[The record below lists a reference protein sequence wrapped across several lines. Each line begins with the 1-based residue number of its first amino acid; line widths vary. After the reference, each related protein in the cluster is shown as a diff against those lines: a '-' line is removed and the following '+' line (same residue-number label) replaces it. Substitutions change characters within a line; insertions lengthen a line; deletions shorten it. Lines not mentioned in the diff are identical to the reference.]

1 MHTFPVCW
9 GLDVG
14 HASIKAVKLS
24 RQGTQVSVLGYA
36 IEPITV
42 PEGGDREEAVVA
54 ALKALALREDFKD
67 TPVVAA
73 LSGRQVFSR
82 TVNIPILNPK
92 NIDRMVELEAQQQIP
107 GDFSEIEWG
116 YHMSPA
122 ADGASKDVALF
133 AVKRELTQEVMVKC
147 KRAGVN
153 LVGISI
159 SSLALYNF
167 VRFDQV
173 FPEDETVVILDVGAE
188 NTDLVCYQGETLWMR
203 TLGVAGNDITKAFM
217 KKFKVS
223 FDEAEVLKRQA
234 GDSKQ
239 ADRIIKVIEG
249 SLTELTSEVQ
259 RSLGF
264 YKSQNAAAKLDNL
277 VISGST
283 FRLPG
288 LPEYMAE
295 RLRYTVNILEDL
307 DKIQVAPGLER
318 DHFMH
323 DLQSLGVAMGLAL
336 QGTGVARANVDLMP
350 SSQQLQ
356 RVLATKRWAGVA
368 IVAAIGAMLVLD
380 HLVVGGVAEE
390 NSRLIKKIQESFKQ
404 NTTRQSASRDALSQ
418 VAPKAKDLKSF
429 EVYGTQQG
437 VTAGIYQVML
447 AAIENINTA
456 RGAIPGPIDTKS
468 SGKGDGTKA
477 DVKPTPLQSTYLRS
491 LSLPSFEVDAASG
504 PFRPLASTRKVTLV
518 VSIPTVASPGE
529 VTRQL
534 LDLLKSAP
542 VPEALAAAHPD
553 TAAFRI
559 WQSKNPT
566 ASADETAKHLPKLFS
581 DVQAISDSSGEESY
595 YYIDKAAT
603 DAKGDLV
610 PIEEERKVPAKLVTL
625 ACTLKGQEG
634 AP

>member
-42 PEGGDREEAVVA
+42 PEGGDREESVVA
-54 ALKALALREDFKD
+54 ALKALALREDFMD

-107 GDFSEIEWG
+107 GDFNEIEWG

-147 KRAGVN
+147 RRAGVN

-264 YKSQNAAAKLDNL
+264 YKSQNVTAKLDNL

-356 RVLATKRWAGVA
+356 RVLATKRWAGMA
-368 IVAAIGAMLVLD
+368 IVAAIGAMLILD
-380 HLVVGGVAEE
+380 HVIVGGIADE
-390 NSRLIKKIQESFKQ
+390 NARLIKKIQESFKQ
-404 NTTRQSASRDALSQ
+404 NTTRQSASRDALGQ

-447 AAIENINTA
+447 AAIEGVNGA
-456 RGAIPGPIDTKS
+456 RGVIAGPIDA
-468 SGKGDGTKA
+468 KGDSKA
-477 DVKPTPLQSTYLRS
+477 DPKPTPLQSAYLRS
-491 LSLPSFEVDAASG
+491 LTLPSFEIDAATG
-504 PFRPLASTRKVTLV
+504 PFRPLAAPRKVTLV
-518 VSIPTVASPGE
+518 VSIPAVASPGE

-534 LDLLKSAP
+534 LDILKSTL
-542 VPEALAAAHPD
+542 VPEALAAAHGD
-553 TAAFRI
+553 TAAFRT
-559 WQSKNPT
+559 WQAKNPT
-566 ASADETAKHLPKLFS
+566 ASADEIAKHQPKLFS

-625 ACTLKGQEG
+625 DCTIKGQEA

>member
-42 PEGGDREEAVVA
+42 PEGGDREEAVDA

-336 QGTGVARANVDLMP
+336 QGTGAARANVDLMP

-380 HLVVGGVAEE
+380 HVIVGGVAEE
-390 NSRLIKKIQESFKQ
+390 NSRLIKKIQESFQQ

-447 AAIENINTA
+447 TAIESVNSA
-456 RGAIPGPIDTKS
+456 RGPIAGPIDA
-468 SGKGDGTKA
+468 KGDSKNEA
-477 DVKPTPLQSTYLRS
+477 KPTPLQSTYLRS
-491 LSLPSFEVDAASG
+491 LSLPSFESEAASG
-504 PFRPLASTRKVTLV
+504 PFRPLATTRKVTLV

-534 LDLLKSAP
+534 LDVLKSAP
-542 VPEALAAAHPD
+542 VPEAIAAAHPE
-553 TAAFRI
+553 AAAYRA
-559 WQSKNPT
+559 WQAKNPNAT
-566 ASADETAKHLPKLFS
+566 AEESAKHLPKLFS

-625 ACTLKGQEG
+625 ACTIKGQEA

>member
-14 HASIKAVKLS
+14 HTSIKAVKLS
-24 RQGTQVSVLGYA
+24 RQGGQVSVLGYA
-36 IEPITV
+36 IEPIAV
-42 PEGGDREEAVVA
+42 AEGGDREEAMVA
-54 ALKALALREDFKD
+54 ALRALGQREEFGSI
-67 TPVVAA
+67 PVVAA

-82 TVNIPILNPK
+82 TVNVPILNPK
-92 NIDRMVELEAQQQIP
+92 NIERMVELEARQQIP
-107 GDFSEIEWG
+107 GNFDEIEWG
-116 YHMSPA
+116 YHMTPA
-122 ADGASKDVALF
+122 ADGASNDVALF
-133 AVKRELTQEVMVKC
+133 AVKRELTQELMAKC
-147 KRAGVN
+147 KKAGIN
-153 LVGISI
+153 LSGISI

-203 TLGVAGNDITKAFM
+203 TLAVSGNDITKAFM

-223 FDEAEVLKRQA
+223 FEEAEVLKRQA
-234 GDSKQ
+234 SDSKQ
-239 ADRIIKVIEG
+239 SDRIIKVIEG

-264 YKSQNAAAKLDNL
+264 YKSQNATAKLDNL

-323 DLQSLGVAMGLAL
+323 DLQALGVAMGLAL

-368 IVAAIGAMLVLD
+368 IVAMIGATLAVDQM
-380 HLVVGGVAEE
+380 VVGGVMKDNNRLNDKIAKSYKE
-390 NSRLIKKIQESFKQ
+390 N
-404 NTTRQSASRDALSQ
+404 TGRQQLSKDALAQ
-418 VAPKAKDLKSF
+418 VAPRAQDLKAF
-429 EVYGTQQG
+429 EVYGAQQG
-437 VTAGIYQVML
+437 LTAGIISAVTDAIQAVNQAKGPIAGIKETAPDAKPATLQAAYL
-447 AAIENINTA
+447 RDLTIPPFAIE
-456 RGAIPGPIDTKS
+456 
-468 SGKGDGTKA
+468 
-477 DVKPTPLQSTYLRS
+477 
-491 LSLPSFEVDAASG
+491 AASG
-504 PFRPLASTRKVTLV
+504 PFRPLANTRLISLV
-518 VSIPTVASPGE
+518 VSIPTNAVPNQ
-529 VTRQL
+529 VTTQL
-534 LDLLKSAP
+534 LQALKDLPLPAGAGP
-542 VPEALAAAHPD
+542 LHPALATFQDWKAA
-553 TAAFRI
+553 
-559 WQSKNPT
+559 NPT
-566 ASADETAKHLPKLFS
+566 ALPDEVAKHQPKLFS
-581 DVQAISDSSGEESY
+581 DVQAQTEKPDVESY
-595 YYIDKAAT
+595 FYIDKTAT
-603 DAKGDLV
+603 DAKGNLA
-610 PIEEERKVPAKLVTL
+610 PIEEERKVPCTLVTL
-625 ACTLKGQEG
+625 ACTIKGQEA

>member
-14 HASIKAVKLS
+14 HATIKAVKLA
-24 RQGTQVSVLGYA
+24 RQGTKVSVLGYA

-42 PEGGDREEAVVA
+42 PEGGDREESVVA
-54 ALKALALREDFKD
+54 ALKTMALREEFKD
-67 TPVVAA
+67 TPVLAA
-73 LSGRQVFSR
+73 LSGRQVFSK

-92 NIDRMVELEAQQQIP
+92 NIERMIELEAQQQIP

-133 AVKRELTQEVMVKC
+133 AVKRELTQEVMIKC
-147 KRAGVN
+147 RRAGVN

-223 FDEAEVLKRQA
+223 FDEAEILKRQA

-307 DKIQVAPGLER
+307 DKIQVAAGLER

-356 RVLATKRWAGVA
+356 RVLATKRWAGLA
-368 IVAAIGAMLVLD
+368 IVAAIGATLVLD
-380 HLVVGGVAEE
+380 HMVVGGVADE
-390 NSRLIKKIQESFKQ
+390 NVRLIKKIKDSYSQ
-404 NTTRQSASRDALSQ
+404 NNVRQQASREALSE
-418 VAPKAKDLKSF
+418 VAPKATDLKSF

-437 VTAGIYQVML
+437 VTAGIYHALLSAVVS
-447 AAIENINTA
+447 INQA
-456 RGAIPGPIDTKS
+456 RGTVAGPLDATGEKS
-468 SGKGDGTKA
+468 A
-477 DVKPTPLQSTYLRS
+477 AKPTPLQSMYLRS
-491 LSLPSFEVDAASG
+491 VTLPPFASDGASG
-504 PFRPLASTRKVTLV
+504 PFRPLATTRKVILV
-518 VSIPTVASPGE
+518 ISIPVVASPGE
-529 VTRQL
+529 GTRQL
-534 LDLLKSAP
+534 LDVLKALP
-542 VPEALAAAHPD
+542 VPETLAAAHPD
-553 TAAFRI
+553 MAAFRA
-559 WQSKNPT
+559 WQAKNPS
-566 ASADETAKHLPKLFS
+566 AAADEVAKHQPKLFS
-581 DVQAISDSSGEESY
+581 DVQAISDSAGEESY
-595 YYIDKAAT
+595 FFIDKSAT
-603 DAKGDLV
+603 DARGDLAPV
-610 PIEEERKVPAKLVTL
+610 EEERKAPAKLVTL
-625 ACTLKGQEG
+625 ACTLKGQEA

>member
-24 RQGTQVSVLGYA
+24 RQGTKVSVLGYA

-42 PEGGDREEAVVA
+42 PEGGDREESVVA
-54 ALKALALREDFKD
+54 ALKALALREEFKD

-92 NIDRMVELEAQQQIP
+92 NIDRMIELEAQQQIP

-147 KRAGVN
+147 RRAGVN

-223 FDEAEVLKRQA
+223 FDEAEILKRQA

-356 RVLATKRWAGVA
+356 RVLATKRWAGLA
-368 IVAAIGAMLVLD
+368 IVAAIGAMLVMD
-380 HLVVGGVAEE
+380 HMIVGGVADE
-390 NSRLIKKIQESFKQ
+390 NVRLIKKIKDSFAQ
-404 NTTRQSASRDALSQ
+404 NTNRQQASRDALSQ
-418 VAPKAKDLKSF
+418 VAPKALDLKSF

-437 VTAGIYQVML
+437 VTAGIYQ
-447 AAIENINTA
+447 AILEAIVSVNQA
-456 RGAIPGPIDTKS
+456 RGAVAGPIDARGENKS
-468 SGKGDGTKA
+468 DT
-477 DVKPTPLQSTYLRS
+477 KPTPLQPMYLRS
-491 LSLPSFEVDAASG
+491 LTLPSFAIDATTG
-504 PFRPLASTRKVTLV
+504 PFKPLSATRKVTLV
-518 VSIPTVASPGE
+518 VSIPVVATPGD

-534 LDLLKSAP
+534 LDLLKLMP
-542 VPEALAAAHPD
+542 VPESLAAAHPD
-553 TAAFRI
+553 MAAFRA
-559 WQSKNPT
+559 WQQKNPSAT
-566 ASADETAKHLPKLFS
+566 ADEVAKRQPKLFS
-581 DVQAISDSSGEESY
+581 EVQAISDSSGEESY
-595 YYIDKAAT
+595 YYIDKSAT
-603 DAKGDLV
+603 DAKGDLL
-610 PIEEERKVPAKLVTL
+610 PIEDERKAPAKLVTL
-625 ACTLKGQEG
+625 ACTLKGQEA

>member
-14 HASIKAVKLS
+14 HTSIKAVKLS
-24 RQGTQVSVLGYA
+24 RQGGQVSVLGYA

-42 PEGGDREEAVVA
+42 AEGGDREEAMVA
-54 ALKALALREDFKD
+54 ALRALGQREEFG
-67 TPVVAA
+67 TIPVVAA

-82 TVNIPILNPK
+82 TVNVPILNPK
-92 NIDRMVELEAQQQIP
+92 NIERMVELEARQQIP
-107 GDFSEIEWG
+107 GNFDEVEWG
-116 YHMSPA
+116 YHMTPA
-122 ADGASKDVALF
+122 ADGASNDVALF
-133 AVKRELTQEVMVKC
+133 AVKRELTQELMVKC
-147 KRAGVN
+147 KKAGIN
-153 LVGISI
+153 LSGISI

-167 VRFDQV
+167 VRYDQV

-203 TLGVAGNDITKAFM
+203 TLAISGNDITKAFM

-223 FDEAEVLKRQA
+223 FEEAEVLKRQA

-239 ADRIIKVIEG
+239 SDRIIKVIEG

-323 DLQSLGVAMGLAL
+323 DLQALGVAMGLAL

-356 RVLATKRWAGVA
+356 RILATKRWAGVA
-368 IVAAIGAMLVLD
+368 IVALIGVTLAVDQLVI
-380 HLVVGGVAEE
+380 GGVMEDNNRLSAKIAKSYKE
-390 NSRLIKKIQESFKQ
+390 N
-404 NTTRQSASRDALSQ
+404 NGRQQSSRDVLAQ
-418 VAPKAKDLKSF
+418 VAPRAQELKSF
-429 EVYGTQQG
+429 EVYGAQQG
-437 VTAGIYQVML
+437 LTAGIIASITEAL
-447 AAIENINTA
+447 ATVNQAK
-456 RGAIPGPIDTKS
+456 GAIAGPQETGPDAKS
-468 SGKGDGTKA
+468 TA
-477 DVKPTPLQSTYLRS
+477 LQAVYLRDVTI
-491 LSLPSFEVDAASG
+491 PPFATDAATG
-504 PFRPLASTRKVTLV
+504 PFRPLATTRVVSLV
-518 VSIPTVASPGE
+518 VSIPTTAVPNQ
-529 VTRQL
+529 VTTQL
-534 LDLLKSAP
+534 LQALKDLP
-542 VPEALAAAHPD
+542 VPELAGQIHPGLSAFQEWKAANAAATPEE
-553 TAAFRI
+553 I
-559 WQSKNPT
+559 
-566 ASADETAKHLPKLFS
+566 AKHQPKLFS
-581 DVQAISDSSGEESY
+581 DVQAPTEKPDFESY
-595 YYIDKAAT
+595 FYIDKTAT
-603 DAKGDLV
+603 NAKGDLA
-610 PIEEERKVPAKLVTL
+610 PIEEERKIPCILVTL
-625 ACTLKGQEG
+625 ACTIKGQEA

>member
-9 GLDVG
+9 GLDIG

-42 PEGGDREEAVVA
+42 PDGGDREEAVVA
-54 ALKALALREDFKD
+54 ALKALSLREEFGQ

-116 YHMSPA
+116 YHMTPS
-122 ADGASKDVALF
+122 ADGASHDVALF
-133 AVKRELTQEVMVKC
+133 AVKRELTQELMAKAR
-147 KRAGVN
+147 KAG
-153 LVGISI
+153 LQLAGISI

-167 VRFDQV
+167 VRYDQV

-188 NTDLVCYQGETLWMR
+188 NTDLVCYQGESLWMR
-203 TLGVAGNDITKAFM
+203 TLGVSGNDITKAFM

-223 FDEAEVLKRQA
+223 FEEAETLKRQA
-234 GDSKQ
+234 QDSAQ
-239 ADRIIKVIEG
+239 SDRIIKVIES

-264 YKSQNAAAKLDNL
+264 YKSQNANAKLDNL

-288 LPEYMAE
+288 LPEYLAE

-323 DLQSLGVAMGLAL
+323 DLQALGVAMGLAL
-336 QGTGVARANVDLMP
+336 QGTGVAKANVDLMP
-350 SSQQLQ
+350 SSQQMQ
-356 RVLATKRWAGVA
+356 RILATKRWAGIALVA
-368 IVAAIGAMLVLD
+368 LLGVTLAID
-380 HLVVGGVAEE
+380 HQVVDGVMTE
-390 NSRLIKKIQESFKQ
+390 NSRLIKRSADSYKS
-404 NTTRQSASRDALSQ
+404 NTDRQQKSKDVLAK
-418 VAPKAKDLKSF
+418 VAPKAKELKSF
-429 EVYGTQQG
+429 EVYGAQQG
-437 VTAGIYQVML
+437 VTAGL
-447 AAIENINTA
+447 GSAIAGALTAVASA
-456 RGAIPGPIDTKS
+456 RGPIAGPTDAKDT
-468 SGKGDGTKA
+468 
-477 DVKPTPLQSTYLRS
+477 KPTPLQAVYLRS
-491 LSLPSFEVDAASG
+491 ISIPDFAVDGSSG
-504 PFRPLASTRKVTLV
+504 PFRPLAETRKITVV
-518 VSIPTVASPGE
+518 VSIPTAASTTE
-529 VTRQL
+529 MTKLVLEQFKAL
-534 LDLLKSAP
+534 P
-542 VPEALAAAHPD
+542 VPDALDAAHGGMATYRD
-553 TAAFRI
+553 WAA
-559 WQSKNPT
+559 QHPNATEEEK
-566 ASADETAKHLPKLFS
+566 AKQLPRLFS
-581 DVQAISDSSGEESY
+581 EVQALSDVAGDESY
-595 YYIDKAAT
+595 WYIDKSAT
-603 DAKGDLV
+603 NAKGDLA
-610 PIEEERKVPAKLVTL
+610 PIEEERRVPAKVVTL
-625 ACTLKGQEG
+625 ACTIKGQEV

>member
-9 GLDVG
+9 GLDIG

-42 PEGGDREEAVVA
+42 AEGADREEAVIA
-54 ALKALALREDFKD
+54 ALRAMALREEFGQ

-82 TVNIPILNPK
+82 TVNMPILNPK

-107 GDFSEIEWG
+107 GDFAEIEWG
-116 YHMSPA
+116 YHMSPSS
-122 ADGASKDVALF
+122 DGASNDVALF
-133 AVKRELTQEVMVKC
+133 AVKRELTQELMAKC
-147 KRAGVN
+147 KKAGII
-153 LVGISI
+153 LAGISV

-203 TLGVAGNDITKAFM
+203 TLAVSGNDITKAFM

-223 FDEAEVLKRQA
+223 FEEAEQLKRQA

-239 ADRIIKVIEG
+239 ADRIIKVIES

-264 YKSQNAAAKLDNL
+264 YKSQNASAKLDNL

-288 LPEYMAE
+288 LPEYLAE

-336 QGTGVARANVDLMP
+336 QGTGVSKANVDLMP

-356 RVLATKRWAGVA
+356 RILASKRWAGAA
-368 IVAAIGAMLVLD
+368 IVALIAATLVLD
-380 HLVVGGVAEE
+380 HSVVGSVKDE
-390 NSRLIKKIQESFKQ
+390 NQRLVKRIQESYQ
-404 NTTRQSASRDALSQ
+404 GNTKRQAQSKDVLAQ
-418 VAPKAKDLKSF
+418 VAPKALELKAF

-437 VTAGIYQVML
+437 STTGIYSAVID
-447 AAIENINTA
+447 AISGVA
-456 RGAIPGPIDTKS
+456 KSRGTIAGPMD
-468 SGKGDGTKA
+468 GKEGKA
-477 DVKPTPLQSTYLRS
+477 TPLQAVYLRS
-491 LSLPSFEVDAASG
+491 ISLPDFAIEAATG
-504 PFRPLASTRKVTLV
+504 PFRPLAQARKVTVL
-518 VSIPTVASPGE
+518 VSIPTSAAPNE
-529 VTRQL
+529 ITKL
-534 LDLLKSAP
+534 LL
-542 VPEALAAAHPD
+542 EALKNEAVPALLEDAHPAMPAYREWAAAHP
-553 TAAFRI
+553 
-559 WQSKNPT
+559 T
-566 ASADETAKHLPKLFS
+566 ASDDEKAKQRPKLFA
-581 DVQAISDSSGEESY
+581 DVQALSDVPGDEGY
-595 YYIDKAAT
+595 WYIDKSAT
-603 DAKGDLV
+603 NAKGDLT
-610 PIEEERKVPAKLVTL
+610 PIEEERKVPSKVVTL
-625 ACTLKGQEG
+625 ACTIKGQEA

>member
-9 GLDVG
+9 GLDIG
-14 HASIKAVKLS
+14 HTSIKAVKLS
-24 RQGTQVSVLGYA
+24 RQGTQVTVLGYA
-36 IEPITV
+36 IEPIAV
-42 PEGGDREEAVVA
+42 PEGGDREESVVS
-54 ALKALALREDFKD
+54 ALTALGVREEFKD

-82 TVNIPILNPK
+82 TVNIPIINPK
-92 NIDRMVELEAQQQIP
+92 NLDRMVELEAQQQIP

-133 AVKRELTQEVMVKC
+133 AVKRDLTQEVMVKC
-147 KRAGVN
+147 RRAGLN
-153 LVGISI
+153 LVGISV

-188 NTDLVCYQGETLWMR
+188 NTDIVCYQGETLWMR
-203 TLGVAGNDITKAFM
+203 TLAVSGNDITKAFM

-223 FDEAEVLKRQA
+223 FDEAELLKRQA

-239 ADRIIKVIEG
+239 ADRIIKVIES

-264 YKSQNAAAKLDNL
+264 YKSQNASAKLDNL

-307 DKIQVAPGLER
+307 DKIQVTAGLER

-336 QGTGVARANVDLMP
+336 QGTGVALANVDLMP

-356 RVLATKRWAGVA
+356 RVLATKRWAGLA
-368 IVAAIGAMLVLD
+368 IVAAIGAVLVLD
-380 HLVVGGVAEE
+380 HLVVGSVAAE
-390 NSRLIKKIQESFKQ
+390 NAKLIGKIQDSHKQ
-404 NTTRQSASRDALSQ
+404 NTSRQAVSRDALGE

-429 EVYGTQQG
+429 EVYGAQQG
-437 VTAGIYQVML
+437 VTAGIYQSVI
-447 AAIENINTA
+447 AAIEDLNRT
-456 RGAIPGPIDTKS
+456 RGAVAGPLD
-468 SGKGDGTKA
+468 GKGDDKG
-477 DVKPTPLQSTYLRS
+477 DVKPTPLQAAYLRT
-491 LSLPSFEVDAASG
+491 LALPSFAVDEPSG
-504 PFRPLASTRKVTLV
+504 PFRPLATTRKLTLV
-518 VSIPTVASPGE
+518 VSIPVVAVPGE
-529 VTRQL
+529 VTR
-534 LDLLKSAP
+534 DLLVLLKAAP
-542 VPEALAAAHPD
+542 VPESLAAAHPGME
-553 TAAFRI
+553 AFRT
-559 WQSKNPT
+559 WQAQNPT
-566 ASADETAKHLPKLFS
+566 ATPEESAKQRPRLFS
-581 DVQAISDSSGEESY
+581 EVQAVSDSAGEESY

-603 DAKGDLV
+603 DAKGDIV
-610 PIEEERKVPAKLVTL
+610 PVEEERRVPSKLVTL
-625 ACTLKGQEG
+625 TCTLKGQE
-634 AP
+634 ATL

>member
-42 PEGGDREEAVVA
+42 PEGGDREEAVDA

-336 QGTGVARANVDLMP
+336 QGTGAARANVDLMP

-380 HLVVGGVAEE
+380 HVIVGGVAEE
-390 NSRLIKKIQESFKQ
+390 NSRLIKKIQESFQQ

-447 AAIENINTA
+447 TAIESVNSA
-456 RGAIPGPIDTKS
+456 RGPIAGPIDA
-468 SGKGDGTKA
+468 KGDSKNEA
-477 DVKPTPLQSTYLRS
+477 KPTPLQSTYLRS
-491 LSLPSFEVDAASG
+491 LSLPSFESEAASG
-504 PFRPLASTRKVTLV
+504 PFRPLATTRKVTLV

-534 LDLLKSAP
+534 LDVLKSAP
-542 VPEALAAAHPD
+542 VPEAIAAAHPE
-553 TAAFRI
+553 AAAYRA
-559 WQSKNPT
+559 WQAKNPNAT
-566 ASADETAKHLPKLFS
+566 AEESAKHLPKLFS

-595 YYIDKAAT
+595 
-603 DAKGDLV
+603 
-610 PIEEERKVPAKLVTL
+610 
-625 ACTLKGQEG
+625 
-634 AP
+634 

>member
-9 GLDVG
+9 GLDIG

-24 RQGTQVSVLGYA
+24 RQGAHVSVLGYA

-42 PEGGDREEAVVA
+42 PDGGDREEAVIA
-54 ALKALALREDFKD
+54 ALTALAIREEFKD
-67 TPVVAA
+67 TPVMTAM
-73 LSGRQVFSR
+73 SGRQVFSR

-107 GDFSEIEWG
+107 GDFAEIEWG

-133 AVKRELTQEVMVKC
+133 AVKRELTHEVMAKC
-147 KRAGVN
+147 KKAGIN
-153 LVGISI
+153 LIGISI
-159 SSLALYNF
+159 TSLALYNF

-203 TLGVAGNDITKAFM
+203 TLAVSGNDITKAFM

-223 FDEAEVLKRQA
+223 FEEAEVLKRQA

-264 YKSQNAAAKLDNL
+264 YKSQNASAKLDNL

-336 QGTGVARANVDLMP
+336 QGTGVAKANVDLMP

-368 IVAAIGAMLVLD
+368 IVAALGAMLVLD
-380 HLVVGGVAEE
+380 HAVVGGVADE
-390 NSRLIKKIQESFKQ
+390 NSRLIKKIQDSYKQ
-404 NTTRQSASRDALSQ
+404 NNTRQQSSRDALSQ

-429 EVYGTQQG
+429 EVYGAQQG
-437 VTAGIYQVML
+437 VTAGIYQAVIT
-447 AAIENINTA
+447 AIEGVNAT
-456 RGAIPGPIDTKS
+456 RGVVPGPIDA
-468 SGKGDGTKA
+468 KA
-477 DVKPTPLQSTYLRS
+477 DAKADAKPTPLQSAYLRT
-491 LSLPSFEVDAASG
+491 LTLPPFPADSASG
-504 PFRPLASTRKVTLV
+504 PFRPLATTRKLNLV
-518 VSIPTVASPGE
+518 VSIPNVATPGD

-534 LDLLKSAP
+534 LDQLKAAP
-542 VPEALAAAHPD
+542 VPEALAAAHP
-553 TAAFRI
+553 AMEAFRA
-559 WQSKNPT
+559 WQAANPT
-566 ASADETAKHLPKLFS
+566 AAADEVAKHVPKLFS
-581 DVQAISDSSGEESY
+581 EVQVDKDNAGDENY

-603 DAKGDLV
+603 DSKGDLV
-610 PIEEERKVPAKLVTL
+610 PIEEERKIPVKLVSL
-625 ACTLKGQEG
+625 ICTIKGQEA

>member
-67 TPVVAA
+67 IPVVAA

-264 YKSQNAAAKLDNL
+264 YKSQNTAAKLDNL

-336 QGTGVARANVDLMP
+336 QGTGAARANVDLMP

-356 RVLATKRWAGVA
+356 RVLATKRWAGIA
-368 IVAAIGAMLVLD
+368 IVAAIGAMLVMD
-380 HLVVGGVAEE
+380 HMIVGGVAEE
-390 NSRLIKKIQESFKQ
+390 NTRLIGKIQESFKQ

-437 VTAGIYQVML
+437 VTTGIYQVMVT
-447 AAIENINTA
+447 AIETVNGA
-456 RGAIPGPIDTKS
+456 RGPIAGPIDA
-468 SGKGDGTKA
+468 KGDGRDEA
-477 DVKPTPLQSTYLRS
+477 KPTPLQSSYLRS
-491 LSLPSFEVDAASG
+491 LSLPSFEADAATG
-504 PFRPLASTRKVTLV
+504 PFRPLATTRIVTLV

-534 LDLLKSAP
+534 LDILKSAP
-542 VPEALAAAHPD
+542 VPEALAAAHPEA
-553 TAAFRI
+553 AAFRA
-559 WQSKNPT
+559 WQAKNPT
-566 ASADETAKHLPKLFS
+566 ASAEESAKHLPKLFS

-610 PIEEERKVPAKLVTL
+610 PLEEERKVPAKLVTL
-625 ACTLKGQEG
+625 ACTIKGQEA